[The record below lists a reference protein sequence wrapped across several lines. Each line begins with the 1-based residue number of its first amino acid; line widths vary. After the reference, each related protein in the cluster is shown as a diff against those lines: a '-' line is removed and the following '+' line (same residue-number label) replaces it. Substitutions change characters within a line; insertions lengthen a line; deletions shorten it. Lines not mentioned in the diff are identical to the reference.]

1 MNLIP
6 NFVIFHKTLFT
17 VVSWSHCCQSV
28 GNNFISQG
36 KFLQLKPVLFQVFCK
51 DKNGCK
57 EEENPFPLQWQW
69 YWNTCLFHCD
79 LDCIPKVDT
88 IVTVIILLII
98 IIYNN
103 IIHNFSLNVAI
114 YQFLFF
120 TCSCLLK
127 LLIS

>member
-36 KFLQLKPVLFQVFCK
+36 TFLQSKPVLFQVFCK

-57 EEENPFPLQWQW
+57 EERESLPFA
-69 YWNTCLFHCD
+69 
-79 LDCIPKVDT
+79 
-88 IVTVIILLII
+88 VTMILEHLPFSLWPGLYSQSGHHSYCHNIINNN
-98 IIYNN
+98 YNN
-103 IIHNFSLNVAI
+103 IIHFHWMLPSTR
-114 YQFLFF
+114 QFLFF
-120 TCSCLLK
+120 ACSCLLK

>member
-17 VVSWSHCCQSV
+17 VVSRSHCCQSV

-36 KFLQLKPVLFQVFCK
+36 TFLQSKPVLFQVFCK

-57 EEENPFPLQWQW
+57 EEVNPFPLQWQW

-79 LDCIPKVDT
+79 LDCISKVDT

-98 IIYNN
+98 II
-103 IIHNFSLNVAI
+103 IILYIFTECCHLPVSFL
-114 YQFLFF
+114 YLFLFIKIIDF
-120 TCSCLLK
+120 LAS
-127 LLIS
+127 